1 MPRAVVLA
9 LALVLVASSVEI
21 VFSSTGS
28 PVALADQNDK
38 KDNKNKGSDG
48 DEDHVAR
55 GMVLGIDTLKDP
67 PELTLGGMD
76 GEMIVRVLK
85 TDEIALNGVKLCD
98 HLKLDGEKIHEH
110 LFEATQIEVETK
122 RKC

>member
-1 MPRAVVLA
+1 VLA
-9 LALVLVASSVEI
+9 LALTLVASSVET
-21 VFSSTGS
+21 VLTS
-28 PVALADQNDK
+28 PAASVALAGEDNDSK
-38 KDNKNKGSDG
+38 KNKNRGEDG

-67 PELTLGGMD
+67 PELTLGGAD

-85 TDEIALNGVKLCD
+85 TDEIAIQGVKLCD
-98 HLKLDGEKIHEH
+98 HLKLDGEKIHEY
-110 LFEATQIEVETK
+110 LFEATQIEVETR